1 MQIRSRSIGAL
12 ALALTATLTAAACGS
27 STKTS
32 TGAAATTA
40 AGAATTAKPA
50 AAATTAAAGAAT
62 TAGAAM
68 ADKDIVDTAVGAGS
82 FKTLAALL
90 TTAGLVDT
98 LKGAG
103 PFTVFAPTDDAFA
116 KVDKATLDKLGAN
129 VAALKQVLTYHVV
142 AGDVM
147 AKDVKPGKVKT
158 VEGSEATIAVDGG
171 KVTIDKAN
179 VIKTD
184 IVAKNGVIHVID
196 AVILPADLKL

>member
-1 MQIRSRSIGAL
+1 MRVR
-12 ALALTATLTAAACGS
+12 ALTLGAVFSAGLLVAGCGS
-27 STKTS
+27 SKSTS
-32 TGAAATTA
+32 STTA
-40 AGAATTAKPA
+40 APT
-50 AAATTAAAGAAT
+50 ATTAAASGT

-68 ADKDIVDTAVGAGS
+68 ADKDIVDTAVAAGS

-103 PFTVFAPTDDAFA
+103 PFTVFAPTDEAFA

-142 AGDVM
+142 AGKVM
-147 AKDVKPGKVKT
+147 AADVKAGKVKT
-158 VEGSEATIAVDGG
+158 VEGSEATISVEGG
-171 KVTIDKAN
+171 KVMIDKAN
-179 VIKTD
+179 VTKPD
-184 IVAKNGVIHVID
+184 IAAKNGVIHVID

>member
-12 ALALTATLTAAACGS
+12 ALALTATLTVAACGS

-32 TGAAATTA
+32 TGAAVTTA
-40 AGAATTAKPA
+40 AAAATTAKPA
-50 AAATTAAAGAAT
+50 AAATTAAGAAT

-142 AGDVM
+142 AGEVM

-158 VEGSEATIAVDGG
+158 VEGSEATIAIDGG

>member
-12 ALALTATLTAAACGS
+12 ALALTTTFAVAACGS

-32 TGAAATTA
+32 TGAAATTV
-40 AGAATTAKPA
+40 AGAATTAKP

-62 TAGAAM
+62 TAGAVM

-90 TTAGLVDT
+90 TKAGLVDT

-116 KVDKATLDKLGAN
+116 KVDAATLTKLGSN
-129 VAALKQVLTYHVV
+129 VDALKQVLTYHVL

-158 VEGSEATIAVDGG
+158 VEGSEATIAVDSG

-179 VIKTD
+179 VTKTD
-184 IVAKNGVIHVID
+184 VVAKNGVIHVID